1 MNICVRPLIA
11 LIAAGLFASG
21 AVCAETRV
29 DTTLITSMQQGGYIL
44 LMRHASSPRQAPT
57 AETANP
63 DNKDLERQLDAGGR
77 DGARA
82 MGNALRAMR
91 IPVGEVLSSPTY
103 RALETVRHAAFGEPL
118 TLPQL
123 GDGGRSMQPAAVEA
137 QASWLRSKIAEPP
150 RASTNT
156 IVVTHQPNIVSALG
170 RQWSDLADGETLI
183 IRPGKQLEV
192 VARVK
197 IEEWAELSRLL
208 D

>member
-1 MNICVRPLIA
+1 
-11 LIAAGLFASG
+11 
-21 AVCAETRV
+21 
-29 DTTLITSMQQGGYIL
+29 
-44 LMRHASSPRQAPT
+44 
-57 AETANP
+57 
-63 DNKDLERQLDAGGR
+63 
-77 DGARA
+77 
-82 MGNALRAMR
+82 
-91 IPVGEVLSSPTY
+91 
-103 RALETVRHAAFGEPL
+103 
-118 TLPQL
+118 
-123 GDGGRSMQPAAVEA
+123 MQPAAVEA

-183 IRPGKQLEV
+183 IRPGKEFEV